1 MEQNWIHEI
10 YTISVASKKSRKSLK
25 KRKSDF
31 DEYRYPTN
39 CKIPVGF
46 KSPKMTPKKP
56 IQSNECNDYE
66 Y

>member
-1 MEQNWIHEI
+1 MKDIQVPWHRKKVEQ
-10 YTISVASKKSRKSLK
+10 VKK

-31 DEYRYPTN
+31 DEYRDPTN
-39 CKIPVGF
+39 CKILVGF